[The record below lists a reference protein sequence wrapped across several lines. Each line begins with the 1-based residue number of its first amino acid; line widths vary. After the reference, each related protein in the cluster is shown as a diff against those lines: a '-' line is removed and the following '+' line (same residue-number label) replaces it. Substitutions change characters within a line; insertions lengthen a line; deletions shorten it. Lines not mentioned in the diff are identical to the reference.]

1 MCGIAGLL
9 APRPELRPDPMVVRR
24 FAAAMTHRGPDGGGF
39 FYGGPMALAHRRL
52 SIVDL
57 SDAGLQPMTNEDG
70 QVVIVVNGEI
80 YNHRELRT
88 GLEARGHCFRSR
100 SDSEV
105 VAHLYEELGSELP
118 LALRGMFALAV
129 YDARNQKL
137 LLARDRFGEK
147 PIYYAQRADG
157 FAFASELT
165 ALLAE
170 PGTSVEIS
178 PAALDLYLSLQ
189 YVPAPDTAFA
199 GVRKL
204 PAGCVLEVSPGGS
217 PTVRSYH
224 RSPAA
229 VTTVTQD
236 EAAARVRVS
245 VENAVQARLMSDV
258 PVGAFLSGGLDSAI
272 VVACMARASSR
283 PVQTFSVGLVG
294 SDTDDLSYA
303 RHVARRWNTDHHELR
318 VEPDSSDLLPR
329 IVRQH
334 GEPFGDSS
342 ALPTRLL
349 CELARRKV
357 TVALSGDGADE
368 AFGGYARYRWAEIG
382 ARLGGLPAPLL
393 ALARLSLR
401 LPVHPRR
408 YTLRQFGRDLDRDE
422 VVRYLNLVGH
432 FSFEERA
439 ALYGPLMRAELAR
452 DAARED
458 FQRRLAEARG
468 GDRVSRLCELD
479 VCTYLA
485 DDIFAKVDR
494 ASMTFGLEARAPFV
508 DEEVMAIG
516 AALPGEL
523 KLRRGVGKYLL
534 RRAFADLVPRPVLT
548 RRKKGFALP
557 LDSWFKGPL
566 RDWAHDVLLSTRA
579 RQRGLLEMSAVERLL
594 ARHQAGE
601 DHGERIWSLIVLET
615 WQHEM
620 LDGRAR
626 LLHEVETA
634 ARQLPCAS
642 AAE

>member
-1 MCGIAGLL
+1 
-9 APRPELRPDPMVVRR
+9 VVRR

-70 QVVIVVNGEI
+70 QVVIAVNGEI
-80 YNHRELRT
+80 YNHRELRAA
-88 GLEARGHCFRSR
+88 LEGRGHRFHSR

-118 LALRGMFALAV
+118 QALEGMFALAV
-129 YDARNQKL
+129 YDARRQKL

-147 PIYYAQRADG
+147 PVYYTQRADG

-165 ALLAE
+165 ALLAD
-170 PGTSVEIS
+170 PGTSAEVS

-189 YVPAPDTAFA
+189 YVPAPGTAFA
-199 GVRKL
+199 AIRKL
-204 PAGCVLEVSPGGS
+204 PAGSVLEVSAGGS
-217 PTVRSYH
+217 PSVRPYYRLSGAIA
-224 RSPAA
+224 S
-229 VTTVTQD
+229 VT
-236 EAAARVRVS
+236 EREGAARVRVG
-245 VENAVQARLMSDV
+245 VENAVRARLMSDV

-272 VVACMARASSR
+272 VVACMARHSSR
-283 PVQTFSVGLVG
+283 PVKTFSVGLLD

-303 RHVARRWNTDHHELR
+303 RSVARRWNTDHHELR
-318 VEPDSSDLLPR
+318 VEPDAVSLLPR

-349 CELARRKV
+349 CEMARRTV

-368 AFGGYARYRWAEIG
+368 AFGGYGRYRWAEIG

-393 ALARLSLR
+393 ALARLPLR
-401 LPVHPRR
+401 LPLHARR
-408 YTLRQFGRDLDRDE
+408 YTLQKFARDLDRDD
-422 VVRYLNLVGH
+422 VVRYLDLVGH
-432 FSFEERA
+432 FSFEERVM
-439 ALYGPLMRAELAR
+439 LYGPLLRPQLVR
-452 DAARED
+452 DAARDD
-458 FQRRLAEARG
+458 FHRRLADSRG
-468 GDRVSRLCELD
+468 CDRINRLCELD
-479 VCTYLA
+479 VSTYLA
-485 DDIFAKVDR
+485 DDIFTKLDR

-508 DEEVMAIG
+508 DEEVMELG
-516 AALPGEL
+516 ASLPGEL

-534 RRAFADLVPRPVLT
+534 RRAFADLVPRSVLT

-557 LDSWFKGPL
+557 LDRWFKGPL

-579 RQRGLLEMSAVERLL
+579 RQRGLLEMAAVERLL

-601 DHGERIWSLIVLET
+601 DHGERIWNLIVLET
-615 WQHEM
+615 WQREL

-626 LLHEVETA
+626 LLHEVETV
-634 ARQLPCAS
+634 ARELPCAP
-642 AAE
+642 AA